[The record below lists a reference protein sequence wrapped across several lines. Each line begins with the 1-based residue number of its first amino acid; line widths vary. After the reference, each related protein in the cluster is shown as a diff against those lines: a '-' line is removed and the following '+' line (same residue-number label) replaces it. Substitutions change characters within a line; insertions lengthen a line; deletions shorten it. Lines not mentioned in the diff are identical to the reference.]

1 MGKSEVV
8 VQWIKTLII
17 ESMNKGTLSVPP
29 PILTRV
35 FQELDVSMSRY
46 HTAAMFSE
54 VPFPFPYAATLD
66 LSLCLHTLI
75 TPLMLLN
82 LTGASSFSVASVFL
96 LVFFLW
102 SMHLVA
108 SELENP
114 FDGDK
119 NDMELE
125 ALQSELNEKL
135 KVMCLMQPEEVPHL
149 GVTAV
154 IAAKRLSS
162 AKKIR
167 TRRRTMAMSTRK
179 TIRRSLLSVD
189 DDETPSSLDWLP
201 SKQYA
206 DFSAEELC
214 RRLSGAGP
222 DWDSASSASASRER
236 LGREFALGETDE
248 TVLMTPM
255 SSPEPSVVG
264 MSVL

>member
-66 LSLCLHTLI
+66 LSPCLHTLI

-125 ALQSELNEKL
+125 ALQSE
-135 KVMCLMQPEEVPHL
+135 QVPHL